1 MTAPLDGLR
10 VLDLSRVLAGPWCT
24 QLLADLGAE
33 VIKVERPGRGDDT
46 RQWGPHWLA
55 NADGSAG
62 SESSYYLSANRNKS
76 SVTVDLSSAAGQDI
90 VTDLAR
96 SSDVLVENFKVG
108 GLVDKGLD
116 YETLSAINPRLVYA
130 SITGFGQSGPRASDP
145 GYDYLAQAL
154 SGFMSV
160 TGDPEGSPVRAG
172 VAVSDLS
179 TGMYTTVAI
188 LAALLRR
195 GVSGVGQY
203 IDVALLD
210 TQTAMLANQASSF
223 LVGGVA
229 PGRSGDSHPSLAPYQ
244 MFNAAD
250 GTFIIACGNDAQ
262 FVTLCTV
269 IGRAEL
275 AEDERFVQNPG
286 RVKHRL
292 ELVDELNAA
301 LRLQDRAH
309 WLDALP
315 KAGVPAGSVNTI
327 ADAFAEPQLQHR
339 GARIDLP
346 HPTAGTAPGV
356 ANPIKFSES
365 PVEYRSAPPLLG
377 QHTDEVL
384 ANVLGFDADR
394 IAALRA
400 DNVI

>member
-24 QLLADLGAE
+24 QLLADLGAD

-62 SESSYYLSANRNKS
+62 TESSYYLSANRNKR
-76 SVTVDLSSAAGQDI
+76 SVTIDLSSAAGQEI

-96 SSDVLVENFKVG
+96 TSDVLVENFKVG

-116 YETLSAINPRLVYA
+116 YQTLSEINPRLVYA

-160 TGDPEGSPVRAG
+160 TGDPEGPPVRAG

-179 TGMYTTVAI
+179 TGMYTTVAV

-195 GVSGVGQY
+195 GISGVGQH

-244 MFNAAD
+244 MFEAAD
-250 GTFIIACGNDAQ
+250 ETFIIACGNDSQ
-262 FVTLCTV
+262 FRTLCTV
-269 IGRAEL
+269 VGRPEL
-275 AEDERFVQNPG
+275 ADDERFAKNPG
-286 RVKHRL
+286 RVANRL
-292 ELVDELNAA
+292 LLADELNSA
-301 LRLQDRAH
+301 LRLQNRAH
-309 WLDALP
+309 WLEALP
-315 KAGVPAGSVNTI
+315 KAGVPAGSVNSI
-327 ADAFAEPQLQHR
+327 ADAFDEPQLQHR
-339 GARIDLP
+339 GVRLDLP
-346 HPTAGTAPGV
+346 HATAGTAPGV

-365 PVEYRSAPPLLG
+365 PVEYRTGPPLLG

-384 ANVLGFDADR
+384 AEVLGLDEER
-394 IAALRA
+394 IASLKA
-400 DNVI
+400 DGTI